1 MPSRATSTAA
11 WRPARPILAAA
22 AQAADLTEN
31 TLYLDPLLKG
41 RYPDLS
47 KLDSKLAAGLR
58 AAVRMTLGTAVSQP
72 STMPGSNCW
81 SNISGQC
88 WGLVRVDFNTLQR
101 HPKGLRLLV
110 LQSRSGQSTPTE
122 VVVHGPRSAD

>member
-58 AAVRMTLGTAVSQP
+58 AAVRMALGTAVSQP
-72 STMPGSNCW
+72 STMAGSNCW

-101 HPKGLRLLV
+101 TPKSSASWY
-110 LQSRSGQSTPTE
+110 SRVASGNQLP
-122 VVVHGPRSAD
+122 PK